1 MMQQPVWERF
11 RGGLIVSCQ
20 AADGDP
26 LRDPRIM
33 AAMAQAAVQGGAA
46 GIRANG
52 AEDVQAVARVVSCPI
67 IALQKRMYGAIQ
79 CITPTFADARRLA
92 EAGAAM
98 IAVEATQQRKEI
110 AAQGQIDHLAPLLNR
125 IHADLGR
132 PVLADVSTLEEGI
145 EAARLGADLVAT
157 TLSGYTPESPARE
170 EPDFD
175 LLRALVQAVAAP
187 VIAEGRIWTPQ
198 QAARARELGA
208 HAVIVGSAITRP
220 GAITRRFA
228 AAVRRQHS

>member
-1 MMQQPVWERF
+1 MTHAPIWEQF

-26 LRDPRIM
+26 LRDPAVM
-33 AAMAQAAVQGGAA
+33 AAMAQAAVLGGAVA
-46 GIRANG
+46 IRANG
-52 AEDVQAVARVVSCPI
+52 AADIQAMRGVVRCPI
-67 IALQKRMYGAIQ
+67 VALEKRMVGAVQ
-79 CITPTFADARRLA
+79 CITSTFDDARRLV
-92 EAGAAM
+92 EAGADVL
-98 IAVEATQQRKEI
+98 AVEATLQRKE
-110 AAQGQIDHLAPLLNR
+110 LAGHADVDDFGPLLER

-175 LLRALVQAVAAP
+175 LLRALVRAVPAP
-187 VIAEGRIWTPQ
+187 VIAEGRIWAPA
-198 QAARARELGA
+198 QAVRALALGA
-208 HAVIVGSAITRP
+208 HAVVVGSAITRP

-228 AAVRRQHS
+228 AAIRHDS